1 MCKFC
6 CFVDYSL
13 YLSDMKKERQT
24 VEEMTMISYY
34 LNALEI
40 GFRAEKYV

>member
-13 YLSDMKKERQT
+13 YFSDMKKERQT
-24 VEEMTMISYY
+24 VEEMTIY

>member
-13 YLSDMKKERQT
+13 YFSDMKKERQT
-24 VEEMTMISYY
+24 VEEMTIY

-40 GFRAEKYV
+40 GLRAEKYV